1 LKLFRLYI
9 CLLLTGW
16 LCLSYN
22 TGNTG
27 IPKDIEA
34 LYRKAFRLFKLSN
47 PSDATDSI
55 ALTTFQQVIDK
66 LEEKGITDTT
76 LFFSYLNKGILFD
89 TYNNYSSAIG
99 SYLQAERVKNMN
111 PLWSDSLLF
120 DIWMNTGSAYFH
132 LNNFDSA
139 SYYLQEAETLSQRF
153 PRIHEKERL
162 FNDLGVLYHE
172 NGNYLQSQD
181 YFTQA
186 LEILASRHTFDP
198 IGEVNIQNNIAL
210 SCYRLG
216 LYSQSIGIYQKISSR
231 GIFTNQIFLNMG
243 LAWNALGN
251 YKQALHCF
259 RNVNPNELPGVF
271 NEIAHTQL
279 QLHRYDSAAWY
290 LNRFQ
295 YWCTQKKLHPAHTYT
310 GINFLYEADLLVQQ
324 QEYEKALNALQQAII
339 VFSGHFKNSDIY
351 TNPVNFTG
359 TFTSFRLFDAL
370 QKKATT
376 FEQLYNTQKKEA
388 WLQAAHA
395 TYESAISLLRYI
407 EKSYD
412 TDDAKLFL
420 KNNSQQAFQQA
431 FSVCLQLHAL
441 HPQGGYLEQA
451 FITGERSKATVMY
464 AGLKEKAFQKMPGID
479 QALIQQE
486 RNIKYNLARLS
497 IKSDQ
502 TQDSASQEAI
512 AKEKALLEITLVQVQ
527 NKIEQNSSYYKL
539 KYSESNPGIE
549 AVRKNIDRQ
558 QAVIS
563 FYTTPGKLHV
573 FVITKSSFRYTG
585 IDSFASVQQNIIN
598 WLTALKTTESGRKF
612 NGEKWALP
620 LYRQLVKPV
629 QDLAG
634 DKQEWIIIPE
644 NILYYLPFESLPAVK
659 DGSTT
664 LLETTEI
671 SYQFSARFLVA
682 ASSEKQAVTS
692 YSVLAFAPFV
702 HKSMPFP
709 HPEFNFMNQ
718 LAASGSEIAGLPGK
732 HFTDSEATKQQF
744 LTNINQY
751 PVVHLATHAIADT
764 GNSAASFIAF
774 YPHTHIPADD
784 GLYLEELYSLNM
796 DATSLII
803 ISACETGNGQLASSE
818 GVLSLT
824 RGFAYAGCASIV
836 NSLWKADDEATA
848 IILHQF
854 HQYLQK
860 GYTKSKALQQAKL
873 DYIHSNALHKT
884 PDYWAHLILIG
895 NTQPVITSHSSYWL
909 WLLVISAV
917 AAAGVI
923 IAIIKKRKKS
933 T

>member
-1 LKLFRLYI
+1 
-9 CLLLTGW
+9 
-16 LCLSYN
+16 
-22 TGNTG
+22 
-27 IPKDIEA
+27 
-34 LYRKAFRLFKLSN
+34 
-47 PSDATDSI
+47 
-55 ALTTFQQVIDK
+55 
-66 LEEKGITDTT
+66 
-76 LFFSYLNKGILFD
+76 
-89 TYNNYSSAIG
+89 
-99 SYLQAERVKNMN
+99 
-111 PLWSDSLLF
+111 
-120 DIWMNTGSAYFH
+120 
-132 LNNFDSA
+132 
-139 SYYLQEAETLSQRF
+139 
-153 PRIHEKERL
+153 
-162 FNDLGVLYHE
+162 
-172 NGNYLQSQD
+172 
-181 YFTQA
+181 
-186 LEILASRHTFDP
+186 
-198 IGEVNIQNNIAL
+198 
-210 SCYRLG
+210 
-216 LYSQSIGIYQKISSR
+216 
-231 GIFTNQIFLNMG
+231 
-243 LAWNALGN
+243 
-251 YKQALHCF
+251 
-259 RNVNPNELPGVF
+259 
-271 NEIAHTQL
+271 
-279 QLHRYDSAAWY
+279 
-290 LNRFQ
+290 
-295 YWCTQKKLHPAHTYT
+295 
-310 GINFLYEADLLVQQ
+310 
-324 QEYEKALNALQQAII
+324 
-339 VFSGHFKNSDIY
+339 
-351 TNPVNFTG
+351 
-359 TFTSFRLFDAL
+359 
-370 QKKATT
+370 
-376 FEQLYNTQKKEA
+376 
-388 WLQAAHA
+388 
-395 TYESAISLLRYI
+395 
-407 EKSYD
+407 
-412 TDDAKLFL
+412 
-420 KNNSQQAFQQA
+420 
-431 FSVCLQLHAL
+431 
-441 HPQGGYLEQA
+441 
-451 FITGERSKATVMY
+451 MY

-629 QDLAG
+629 EDLAG

-659 DGSTT
+659 DGSIT

-682 ASSEKQAVTS
+682 ASSEKQAATS